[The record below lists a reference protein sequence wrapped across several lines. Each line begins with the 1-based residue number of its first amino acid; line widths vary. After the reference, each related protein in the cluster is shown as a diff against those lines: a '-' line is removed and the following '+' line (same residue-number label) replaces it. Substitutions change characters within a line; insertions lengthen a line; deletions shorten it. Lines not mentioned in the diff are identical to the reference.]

1 MRLNPFQ
8 LQTYLYTKTD
18 AGETDFKKTT
28 IHFSEADWG
37 DEAQPQAT
45 GKLKTKLAILSVSK
59 EKD

>member
-1 MRLNPFQ
+1 MKLIS
-8 LQTYLYTKTD
+8 
-18 AGETDFKKTT
+18 KKTT
-28 IHFSEADWG
+28 THFSEADWG